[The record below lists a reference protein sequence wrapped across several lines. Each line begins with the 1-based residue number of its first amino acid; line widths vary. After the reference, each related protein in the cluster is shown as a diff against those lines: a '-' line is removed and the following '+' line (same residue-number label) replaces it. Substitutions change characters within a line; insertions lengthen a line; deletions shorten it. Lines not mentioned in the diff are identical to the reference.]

1 MYGVRGAAE
10 QLTLRSPHLA
20 VWFPSLGV
28 CRYHCYAMLAK
39 ETVNS
44 EAQPRSREP
53 IMDDMA
59 LELLILHHA
68 RVCCVLTAEKKE
80 KRC

>member
-1 MYGVRGAAE
+1 
-10 QLTLRSPHLA
+10 
-20 VWFPSLGV
+20 
-28 CRYHCYAMLAK
+28 MLAK

-53 IMDDMA
+53 IMDEMA